1 LSYLV
6 TPIFLPRYT
15 IAVSLPVYLAVAAGL
30 TRFPNKA
37 LSTVALT
44 AIIALAA
51 LSVGRY
57 VASLSDFY

>member
-1 LSYLV
+1 
-6 TPIFLPRYT
+6 
-15 IAVSLPVYLAVAAGL
+15 VAAGL